1 MSEEGGVMP
10 TDSAYALVYEVTPHP
25 RKGALGT
32 WMARSTERR
41 SEHRVGQPG
50 GLRVAEIIN
59 HPEISAGVV
68 RELLKYRL

>member
-1 MSEEGGVMP
+1 MSEEGGVML
-10 TDSAYALVYEVTPHP
+10 TDSAYALVYEVTPHA

-50 GLRVAEIIN
+50 GLSLPIPACKPVRLR
-59 HPEISAGVV
+59 GV
-68 RELLKYRL
+68 YASPF

>member
-10 TDSAYALVYEVTPHP
+10 TDSADHALVQEVTPHA
-25 RKGALGT
+25 REGALGT

-50 GLRVAEIIN
+50 GLRLPIPACKPVRLR
-59 HPEISAGVV
+59 GV
-68 RELLKYRL
+68 YASPF